1 MAEALDEHVVGV
13 TMLLGGSL
21 ELGDFNLIF
30 PDFGLQFLK
39 FLKLNMVSAVFG

>member
-1 MAEALDEHVVGV
+1 MAETLDEHVVGV
-13 TMLLGGSL
+13 TMLFGCSL

-39 FLKLNMVSAVFG
+39 FLKLNIVSAVFG